1 MIYEKYGTVHA
12 TEGRQQSGSMIP
24 TQRPVDSAS
33 PKTTLEEIFKELK
46 DLKEQIQNIREKA
59 GGLAAYLVG
68 YLKEPSPEKEKQQ
81 TEGSGAL
88 SGILGFLR
96 EQKRTLVDISAAL
109 EAILRQ
115 TEIDR

>member
-1 MIYEKYGTVHA
+1 MIYEKYGATHA
-12 TEGRQQSGSMIP
+12 TEGHSRQSDPGMSDAP
-24 TQRPVDSAS
+24 HPPRA
-33 PKTTLEEIFKELK
+33 LEEINEELK
-46 DLKEQIQNIREKA
+46 DLKEHIQNIREKA

-88 SGILGFLR
+88 SGILGFLK